1 MQAKGEV
8 ILFAI
13 LTGIALVFTLYVIR
27 NFILPYA
34 YLKPI
39 EQTHVNSNDYCTI
52 DIRDYST
59 FHNTPIEEAINI
71 PLSVLHR
78 SVEKEDC
85 DKNIVVVS
93 DDTKGALMA
102 ARILKKAKKKPVFY
116 YTV

>member
-13 LTGIALVFTLYVIR
+13 FSGIAIVFALYIVR
-27 NFILPYA
+27 NYVLPYA

-39 EQTHVNSNDYCTI
+39 EQTNVNSNDYCTI

-59 FHNTPIEEAINI
+59 FHNTPIDEAINI

-78 SVEKEDC
+78 SVDKEDC

-102 ARILKKAKKKPVFY
+102 ARILKKAKKKSVYY